1 VNFGEFLLVFGVTDR
16 VVSVSETFSRDSQ
29 SPNAWSDGVN
39 EGFMID
45 GLRLYEQKTFIQME
59 LAQCRVRGCTA
70 LSDHKANHP
79 NVICLGNVID
89 HFRCRMWI
97 ALDLH

>member
-1 VNFGEFLLVFGVTDR
+1 MFGITDLVI
-16 VVSVSETFSRDSQ
+16 SISETFSHDSQ

-39 EGFMID
+39 ESFMID
-45 GLRLYEQKTFIQME
+45 GLGLYEQKTFIQMG
-59 LAQCRVRGCTA
+59 LAQYRVKGCTA

-79 NVICLGNVID
+79 NVIRLGDVID

-97 ALDLH
+97 ALDLQ